1 MTLGRA
7 HARATVRAVAACAR
21 AGRAYPH
28 ESIPFYASLEPLF
41 IGRVHIS
48 IGWLDRALQVDG
60 ASRIPGRNVDKSA
73 PNVDKSAEVVHIR
86 GAVRCG
92 AVRSGSVHMWSART
106 TICGG
111 RSSWM
116 AYHRWYGRRS
126 APPRTVQRSRRPGDT
141 LLLGWCAPPPA
152 DPPHADAGEELHAH
166 ESRGQEQHTGAG
178 DHPLVWL
185 GATE

>member
-92 AVRSGSVHMWSART
+92 AEWIRPHVERAHHHMWWSLQLDGIPPVVWPAE
-106 TICGG
+106 
-111 RSSWM
+111 
-116 AYHRWYGRRS
+116 RS
-126 APPRTVQRSRRPGDT
+126 AQNGAAI
-141 LLLGWCAPPPA
+141 APA
-152 DPPHADAGEELHAH
+152 
-166 ESRGQEQHTGAG
+166 R
-178 DHPLVWL
+178 
-185 GATE
+185 